1 MLVLRVNGSL
11 SARYKRRLSVHT
23 SGIVV
28 NTPLSSQPKRCT
40 EMAGAC
46 VCITPDSEV
55 RHVEPCIVVSLSESR
70 IVCSHW
76 PYYRYDS
83 RAVLSYCSTAFS
95 VLNKTDPTST
105 LLVVLC
111 RLCRAL

>member
-11 SARYKRRLSVHT
+11 RARYKRRLSVHT

-55 RHVEPCIVVSLSESR
+55 RHVELCLGVSLSESR
-70 IVCSHW
+70 IVCS
-76 PYYRYDS
+76 RL
-83 RAVLSYCSTAFS
+83 A
-95 VLNKTDPTST
+95 
-105 LLVVLC
+105 LLPL
-111 RLCRAL
+111 